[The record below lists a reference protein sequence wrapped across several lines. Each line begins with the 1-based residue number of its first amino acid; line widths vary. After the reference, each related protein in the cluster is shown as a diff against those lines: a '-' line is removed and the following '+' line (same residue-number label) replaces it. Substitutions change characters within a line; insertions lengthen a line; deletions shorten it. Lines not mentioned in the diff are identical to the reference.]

1 MTQFGNS
8 TKFNTRMNGE
18 MIIAH
23 TNDMGSATIVLIILE
38 NVFMFVSFPDLT
50 HYYCK
55 ATTKN
60 VNGFLLHYLFP
71 KEISSTFPVY
81 TSFGER
87 TNIPSSF
94 VRLMENTIVPS
105 FSMMYVLSIISI

>member
-8 TKFNTRMNGE
+8 TTFNTRMNGE

-38 NVFMFVSFPDLT
+38 NVFMFISFTGFT
-50 HYYCK
+50 HYYYK
-55 ATTKN
+55 ETAKN

-71 KEISSTFPVY
+71 MEISSIFPVY

-105 FSMMYVLSIISI
+105 FSMMYVLSVMSI